1 MRKMI
6 IEFPGT
12 KGEIEEAS
20 SIHKYHSSLIIKE
33 RNTAVLVDFGV
44 DYNPWLM
51 KVVNNFSYILITH
64 AHPDHYIW
72 TVEKEN
78 RITIPVFLT
87 IETLNYGKYYPLNY
101 RIIERGKEYILKNF
115 KITACDVIHS
125 LRCPAVAY
133 KIKGARSESVVLYA
147 PDILDFEDDKEKVLN
162 GVDLFIADG
171 SSLSAN
177 MVRRSG
183 DKLFGH
189 ARVKTIA
196 GWCKKYGVKE
206 LIITHCGK
214 QIVTMDESELA
225 EKLEEYSEGK
235 INIRVAHDD
244 WVIKL

>member
-1 MRKMI
+1 MI

-12 KGEIEEAS
+12 KGEIEES
-20 SIHKYHSSLIIKE
+20 SSSHKYHSSLIVRE
-33 RNTAVLVDFGV
+33 RNTDVLVDFGV
-44 DYNPWLM
+44 NYNPRLM
-51 KVVNNFSYILITH
+51 EAVNGFSYILITH

-78 RITIPVFLT
+78 RITIPVCLT

-101 RIIERGKEYILKNF
+101 RIIESGKEYILKNF
-115 KITACDVIHS
+115 KITAYDVMHS

-133 KIKGARSESVVLYA
+133 KIKGARSVVLYA

-171 SSLSAN
+171 SSLNIN
-177 MVRRSG
+177 MARRSG

-189 ARVKTIA
+189 AKVKTIA

-225 EKLEEYSEGK
+225 EKLKEYSEGK
-235 INIRVAHDD
+235 INIRVAHDE